1 MSKPFKPTTLYIKT
15 HNVTGLKYFGKTT
28 GNPYEYRGS
37 GIYWTAHL
45 HKHGNNVTTEILGY
59 YTDKYEC
66 IQAAKLFSIENNI
79 VKAVN
84 EDNKKIWANQIIENG
99 TDGGATWFGPR
110 PREMVERIA
119 AKQRGVPKPLPPEVA
134 KAAAEKGLATRT
146 RNGTLRK
153 KGEWKFPEASKQ
165 KLRDANLGKKH
176 SNETIEKRRA
186 KLIGMKRSEEFK
198 AKLRKPKSEQA
209 RANMK
214 SAQQSKGPLAD
225 ETKQKIK
232 AARAKQQNVK
242 SWGEQN
248 QGKVIVI
255 NKEGIM
261 SRIPKEQYY
270 AQMGPKSDW
279 EWLSHKSAD
288 AKARKLSKT

>member
-1 MSKPFKPTTLYIKT
+1 MNIYLYLKQ
-15 HNVTGLKYFGKTT
+15 HNKTGLKYFGKTT
-28 GNPYEYRGS
+28 GNPNEYQGS
-37 GIYWTAHL
+37 GIYWLAHL
-45 HKHGNNVTTEILGY
+45 HKHGNDVTTEILGY
-59 YTDKYEC
+59 YTTKDEC
-66 IQAAKLFSIENNI
+66 IQAANLFSIENNI

-99 TDGGATWFGPR
+99 TDGGNTYRKNYSPHTAETKQKMSQSKKGQVPWNLGLKGATPGNTQPR
-110 PREMVERIA
+110 TEEQKIKISKALTGRNRTAEAIKKTADKLRGRKRPDVA
-119 AKQRGVPKPLPPEVA
+119 AKLQG
-134 KAAAEKGLATRT
+134 RT
-146 RNGTLRK
+146 HTL
-153 KGEWKFPEASKQ
+153 E
-165 KLRDANLGKKH
+165 
-176 SNETIEKRRA
+176 
-186 KLIGMKRSEEFK
+186 
-198 AKLRKPKSEQA
+198 A

-214 SAQQSKGPLAD
+214 AAQQNKGPLST

-270 AQMGPKSDW
+270 AQSGPKNEW

-288 AKARKLSKT
+288 AIARKLSK